1 MDGVIS
7 ESVLE
12 VANYVAHF
20 RESDL
25 EESGFS
31 LLNLDQYD
39 DFQQGKHS
47 FLSVVCTF
55 LMNVRLGGRVRVQ
68 TADPSSHDY
77 DDVESPTGTN
87 GIGRVGGPCLMIV
100 GPFS

>member
-31 LLNLDQYD
+31 LVNLDQYE

-55 LMNVRLGGRVRVQ
+55 LMNLRLGGRVNSRRRTRVP
-68 TADPSSHDY
+68 TTTTSSN
-77 DDVESPTGTN
+77 PGTN